1 MTFLR
6 ENPERMGIIYFLV
19 SGHFNSCQL
28 YSEGWMLSL
37 STHSCILCSFRGGA
51 EPLFRVT

>member
-6 ENPERMGIIYFLV
+6 ENPERMGSFIFWSV
-19 SGHFNSCQL
+19 DTSNSCQL
-28 YSEGWMLSL
+28 YNEGWMLSL

-51 EPLFRVT
+51 EPSFRVT